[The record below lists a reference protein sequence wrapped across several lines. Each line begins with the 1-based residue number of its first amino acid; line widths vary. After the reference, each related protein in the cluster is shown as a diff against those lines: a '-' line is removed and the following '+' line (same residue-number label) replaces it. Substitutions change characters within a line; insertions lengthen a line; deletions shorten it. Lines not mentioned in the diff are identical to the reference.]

1 MRNKDCSPRSNT
13 AMKCIAAFTAL
24 SPLNIWAQGAATE
37 PNWHQS
43 GGLAG
48 AVALTLLFSLIGV
61 AISIIGYKL
70 FDRFTPGDLHKE
82 IIENKNVAAAII
94 GAAVIIGVSIIV
106 AASILG

>member
-1 MRNKDCSPRSNT
+1 MFKKDYPLSIGKTSLF
-13 AMKCIAAFTAL
+13 IATAL
-24 SPLNIWAQGAATE
+24 ATLAPANTWAQGAE
-37 PNWHQS
+37 PNWHQA

-48 AVALTLLFSLIGV
+48 AIGLTLLFSLLGV

-82 IIENKNVAAAII
+82 IIENKNVAAAIV

-106 AASILG
+106 AAAIIG